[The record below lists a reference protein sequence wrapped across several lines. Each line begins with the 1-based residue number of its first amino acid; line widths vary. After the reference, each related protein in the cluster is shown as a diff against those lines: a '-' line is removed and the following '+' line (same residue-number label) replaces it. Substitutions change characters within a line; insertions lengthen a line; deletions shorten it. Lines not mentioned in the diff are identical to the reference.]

1 MITKIPKTGATFNS
15 RFVAL
20 SIGLTFG
27 AVWGVW
33 LMNKNYV
40 LVEKIEPEEKPKGF
54 SIKFVDA
61 TPLKSKKQLIQE
73 RAEEIRQQEADSI
86 TSFLVQSDEKK

>member
-1 MITKIPKTGATFNS
+1 
-15 RFVAL
+15 
-20 SIGLTFG
+20 
-27 AVWGVW
+27 
-33 LMNKNYV
+33 
-40 LVEKIEPEEKPKGF
+40 VEKIEPEEKPKGF